1 MVIEAEFGHHPAAIV
16 LRDDIGREA
25 QLSGQTASL
34 FEREVERDASPP
46 PRLGVEGEPLVG
58 VAQAGEAE
66 VVHLSGGLDL
76 DYLGAEF
83 AQHPDALRDN
93 GGDTELDDPY
103 PGEWERR
110 CSTAGGGERPAVMIA
125 RRAEA
130 R

>member
-1 MVIEAEFGHHPAAIV
+1 MIEAEFGHHPAAIV
-16 LRDDIGREA
+16 LRNDVGREA
-25 QLSGQTASL
+25 QLPGQTASL

-76 DYLGAEF
+76 DHLGAEF
-83 AQHPDALRDN
+83 AQHPDALRHN

-110 CSTAGGGERPAVMIA
+110 CSTAGGRERPAVMIA